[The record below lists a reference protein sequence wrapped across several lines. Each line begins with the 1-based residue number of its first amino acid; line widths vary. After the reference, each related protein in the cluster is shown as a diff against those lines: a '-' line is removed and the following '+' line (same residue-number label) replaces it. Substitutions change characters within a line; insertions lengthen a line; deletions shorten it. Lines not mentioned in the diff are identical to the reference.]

1 VDEARSH
8 GVEPLVE
15 VHTEK
20 ELSLALKTD
29 AKILGINN
37 RDLHTLEVDLGTFER
52 LAPVAKEAGIFLVAE
67 SGVHSREDAL
77 RMVGAGADALLV
89 GTELMESPERL
100 ADINRL

>member
-1 VDEARSH
+1 M
-8 GVEPLVE
+8 
-15 VHTEK
+15 
-20 ELSLALKTD
+20 
-29 AKILGINN
+29 
-37 RDLHTLEVDLGTFER
+37 
-52 LAPVAKEAGIFLVAE
+52 AKEAGIFLVAE